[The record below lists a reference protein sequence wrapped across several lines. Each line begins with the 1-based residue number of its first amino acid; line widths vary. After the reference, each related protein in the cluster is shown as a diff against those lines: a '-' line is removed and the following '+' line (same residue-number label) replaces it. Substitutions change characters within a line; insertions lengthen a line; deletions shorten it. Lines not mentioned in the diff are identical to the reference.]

1 MQLGGGME
9 FPPGIMRKDGAP
21 MSKDD
26 WMAGEPIYV
35 LIAEDERNI
44 SELLEELLAREGRRI
59 RIVHN
64 GREAIGAL
72 EERPFDLLITDL
84 MMPEVDGMELI
95 RRAKAL
101 YPDIMV
107 IIMTGYAS
115 LETAIQ
121 AVKEGAYDYLRK
133 PFRLDELRISA
144 DNACEKIRLMRENK
158 RLLAMLHHA
167 GDLSER
173 DPSSFLSVAGDEN
186 PSEDVPIFS
195 LEKLPP
201 SYFQAGAI
209 EAGAALSEL
218 ERLGALRQEGHLT
231 EDEFRFM
238 KQKLLSRVS

>member
-1 MQLGGGME
+1 
-9 FPPGIMRKDGAP
+9 

-26 WMAGEPIYV
+26 RTSGEPIYV

-44 SELLEELLAREGRRI
+44 SELLEEILAQEGRRI
-59 RIVHN
+59 KIAHN

-107 IIMTGYAS
+107 IIMTGYATI
-115 LETAIQ
+115 ETAIQ

-133 PFRLDELRISA
+133 PFRLDEIRISA
-144 DNACEKIRLMRENK
+144 DNACEKIRLMQENK

-167 GDLSER
+167 KDRTEG
-173 DPSSFLSVAGDEN
+173 DPSCLLPVAGDEN
-186 PSEDVPIFS
+186 PREDVPIFS
-195 LEKLPP
+195 LEKIPP
-201 SYFQAGAI
+201 SYFQTGAI
-209 EAGAALSEL
+209 QAGAALTEF
-218 ERLGALRQEGHLT
+218 ERLGALRQAGHLT
-231 EDEFRFM
+231 DDEFRFM
-238 KQKLLSRVS
+238 KQKLFSRIS